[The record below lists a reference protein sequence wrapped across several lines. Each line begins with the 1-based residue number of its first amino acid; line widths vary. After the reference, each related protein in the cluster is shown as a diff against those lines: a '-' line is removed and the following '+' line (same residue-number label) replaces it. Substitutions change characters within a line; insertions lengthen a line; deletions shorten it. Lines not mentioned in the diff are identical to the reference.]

1 MTGINWLFDD
11 QAFHSPNHACPA
23 RSLAG
28 LPCPRGVDEI
38 SLTLLDTTMT
48 IITIM
53 TIKKHYLNYSGV
65 RPWRH
70 GVATDLARRSLHLS
84 QQDHRLQDL
93 LRSQG
98 KTAHGGRIVFFRQ
111 GIRGL

>member
-1 MTGINWLFDD
+1 
-11 QAFHSPNHACPA
+11 
-23 RSLAG
+23 
-28 LPCPRGVDEI
+28 
-38 SLTLLDTTMT
+38 MT

-70 GVATDLARRSLHLS
+70 GVATDLARRALHLP

-111 GIRGL
+111 GIRGLEYVR